1 MRDPTRDPRRR
12 SAPDQPTWD
21 SVLLS
26 YVMVAAIPAVLWIVA
41 NPVIGLV
48 AVGTIASLGLG
59 ARKAAELIRCF
70 YQCRRLAFDVGDVA
84 RVTVCQR
91 PAEELC

>member
-26 YVMVAAIPAVLWIVA
+26 YVMIAAIPAVLWMAA
-41 NPVIGLV
+41 NPVTGLV
-48 AVGTIASLGLG
+48 AVGMIASLGLG
-59 ARKAAELIRCF
+59 ARKAAGLIRCF
-70 YQCRRLAFDVGDVA
+70 YQCGRLAFDVGDA
-84 RVTVCQR
+84 RVTVCRR
-91 PAEELC
+91 PAEEPC